1 MSHFAVCFYL
11 CFYLFRG
18 SRDVAKVSMED
29 YSSPNKVQSCSENI
43 SGKLAAIPSPDRD
56 ATGMRLFY

>member
-1 MSHFAVCFYL
+1 
-11 CFYLFRG
+11 LFRG
-18 SRDVAKVSMED
+18 SHDVAKVSMED